1 MVRMM
6 AEAEGGRGLLI
17 GKIGM
22 MDDGMKVMMKAV
34 MKVMM
39 KVVIRLND

>member
-1 MVRMM
+1 MM
-6 AEAEGGRGLLI
+6 AKAEGGRGLLI

-34 MKVMM
+34 MKVVMR
-39 KVVIRLND
+39 VVISLID